1 MIIAYYGSPAKM
13 NLSRSTHVHCFNM
26 FQLCLGGGGGFALGR
41 ITLKVSNDVGLA
53 SWPVPWENWEK
64 ENMAAK
70 KRTTYVGVTCSNI
83 KSELAIIIFHIS
95 RLE

>member
-26 FQLCLGGGGGFALGR
+26 FQLCLGGGGGFAFGR

-53 SWPVPWENWEK
+53 SWPMSLGKN
-64 ENMAAK
+64 
-70 KRTTYVGVTCSNI
+70 
-83 KSELAIIIFHIS
+83 
-95 RLE
+95 